1 MSSWPLTTWIGLL
14 GQALVVAAVGRFLR
28 EQLASGR
35 IKPLGPESWLP
46 MLAVLFVPV
55 DGIALAGHLRGLWGD
70 LSITSLV
77 ILGLYVIA
85 PHALPNRPA
94 RMWSVLLTLLVAFP
108 LYGPLV
114 LPIPRMQRDAYWLG
128 WHPQSLLQLL
138 AIIAGVAAMT
148 SHWCPRWM
156 LVLSIALGGYAV
168 GLLESTNLWDSLV
181 DPLLL
186 LIFAWLAAFPKS
198 FCNPRRMH
206 IVPTAEHPHG
216 EQGRALP

>member
-1 MSSWPLTTWIGLL
+1 MSAWPLSTWIGLF
-14 GQALVVAAVGRFLR
+14 GQALVVEALGRFLR

-35 IKPLGPESWLP
+35 LKPLGPESWLP
-46 MLAVLFVPV
+46 MLVVLFVPL

-70 LSITSLV
+70 FSITSLV
-77 ILGLYVIA
+77 ILALYVVA
-85 PHALPNRPA
+85 PHALPDRPA
-94 RMWSVLLTLLVAFP
+94 RIWSVLLTLLVAFP

-138 AIIAGVAAMT
+138 AIGAGIAAMT
-148 SHWCPRWM
+148 SRWRPRWM

-168 GLLESTNLWDSLV
+168 DLLESTNLWDYLV

-186 LIFAWLAAFPKS
+186 LVFGWLAAFPRS
-198 FCNPRRMH
+198 FCNPSRTRIVRR
-206 IVPTAEHPHG
+206 VEQPHT
-216 EQGRALP
+216 E